1 MDAIEAAR
9 QQAAKLHQA
18 ACVRGSDTSALLSF
32 VMGEAE
38 RRGIDVYP
46 LAQGDPQLN
55 GGRALY
61 DSQAGMILYEDVGSD
76 FDKAFLISHE
86 IGHVELEGATQDD
99 LTEEIDPDRSAE
111 APAVGAQRVV
121 DYGSRERR
129 EIVMDLFA
137 RELLLPRNVARRW
150 HIDEQLSSEAIAD
163 RLQAPLS
170 VVQQQLL
177 DALLLP
183 PITPLPTESV
193 ATPVGLD
200 GSQCNAAL
208 HRGSAFQLQAGPG
221 TGKTRTLVHRIESL
235 LEEGVDP
242 GAILV
247 LTFSNKAAGELRE
260 RIAAKFPEAMA
271 TLWLGTFHSFGLD
284 IVHRFH
290 DRLGLSE
297 NPRVISRYEAIELLE
312 DEMVR
317 LPLKH
322 FRNLYDPTLDLGDML
337 SAISRAKDEV
347 VNAAVYR
354 ALAQAMLEASR
365 ELPPGDDA
373 EKQRERAEKCLD
385 VAELYQVYETVLQ
398 RTDSVDF
405 GDLVSL
411 PVRLVES
418 EPEVQQL
425 LASRHKHILVDE
437 YQDVN
442 RASVRLIKAI
452 AGEGRRLWVVG
463 DSRQSIYRFRGAS
476 SINMKRFIED
486 FPGAKVAGLDINY
499 RSSSEIVDLYRHFS
513 TSMKASEGALPLQLH
528 AHHGSLEK
536 RPEFR
541 LATTPDDEIA
551 VLAAAILEK
560 KTQGFEYE
568 NQAILSTSN
577 NRLNEIAASLEAL
590 GLPVLYLG
598 SLFEREEIK
607 DLLSLLSLVTDRRAT
622 GLVRAATLPGY
633 AVRLEH
639 ITALQQHLREADP
652 EPLGWGSL
660 VDEVPGLDEQASDN
674 LKRLSAVL
682 GDVPT
687 KANPWSVLAS
697 LVIDRLG
704 WAKQAATAND
714 LQGQMKGVALWQLLN
729 FARSPIN
736 SSGLPIDRLLAR
748 IRRIVLLSEDRE
760 MRQLPQAA
768 HSINGVRLMT
778 IHASKGL
785 EFKVVHLPGMIATGL
800 PGSNRPPRCV
810 PPDGLIEGTEG
821 ITGLEA
827 IKAGHEEEE
836 ECKFFVATSRA
847 QNELLLYA
855 SSVQINRKNRKRSKY
870 IDRIVSVIQQ
880 QNNPTRL
887 SFNPVEP
894 EVLSLDEEALLIS
907 ERQLSLYDRC
917 PRRFL
922 YTHALALAGKRT
934 DSAFMQMHSA
944 VYDMLDWLGQQ
955 HSEST
960 PSACELKAQFTQSWL
975 SRGPVDHGYVEDYRR
990 IGERL
995 VQYLIETRHGRQ
1007 LVKPKALK
1015 VSFPEG
1021 EISVLPDEITLD
1033 TDGKHSIRRIKN
1045 GRKGRDEFDRVEYSL
1060 LLEAAERQLG
1070 HGTRVEVVHLAGE
1083 TQEQVTVTDHRKS
1096 ACLSKTQ
1103 SAMRD
1108 IAQGHFPAKPESR
1121 TCPRCPSF
1129 FICGKVPEGKICIK
1143 K

>member
-18 ACVRGSDTSALLSF
+18 ACARGSDTNALLSF
-32 VMGEAE
+32 VTDEAE

-46 LAQGDPQLN
+46 LAKGDPQLN

-61 DSQAGMILYEDVGSD
+61 DSQAGMILYENVGGD
-76 FDKAFLISHE
+76 FDKAFLIAHE
-86 IGHVELEGATQDD
+86 IGHVELEGDTQDD
-99 LTEEIDPDRSAE
+99 LTDDIDPDRSAE
-111 APAVGAQRVV
+111 APALGAKRVV
-121 DYGSRERR
+121 DYGSHERR

-137 RELLLPRNVARRW
+137 RELLLPRSVARRW
-150 HIDEQLSSEAIAD
+150 HIEEKLSSEAIAD

-183 PITPLPTESV
+183 PITPQPAES
-193 ATPVGLD
+193 AAIPVGLD
-200 GSQCNAAL
+200 KSQRKAAL

-235 LEEGVDP
+235 LEDGVDP
-242 GAILV
+242 GAILI

-260 RIAAKFPEAMA
+260 RIAARFPEAVA

-290 DRLGLSE
+290 DKLGLSE
-297 NPRVISRYEAIELLE
+297 NPRVIPRYEAIELLE
-312 DEMVR
+312 DAIAQ

-322 FRNLYDPTLDLGDML
+322 FRNLYDPTLDLDDML

-347 VNAAVYR
+347 VNATEYR
-354 ALAQAMLEASR
+354 ALAEAMFEASQ
-365 ELPPGDDA
+365 ELPPGEEA

-398 RTDSVDF
+398 STDSVDF

-418 EPEVQQL
+418 ELEVQQL

-452 AGEGRRLWVVG
+452 AGEGSRLWVVG

-476 SINMKRFIED
+476 SINMSRFIED
-486 FPGAKVAGLDINY
+486 FPGAQVAGLDINY
-499 RSSSEIVDLYRHFS
+499 RSSSEIVDLYRQFS
-513 TSMKASEGALPLQLH
+513 TSMKASEEALPLQLR
-528 AHHGSLEK
+528 ANCGSLGVQ
-536 RPEFR
+536 PELR
-541 LATTPDDEIA
+541 VATTPDDEIA
-551 VLAAAILEK
+551 VLAAAIMEK
-560 KTQGFEYE
+560 KGKGVEYKD
-568 NQAILSTSN
+568 QAVLCNSNKRLS
-577 NRLNEIAASLEAL
+577 EIAASLEGL

-598 SLFEREEIK
+598 SLFEREEIR

-622 GLVRAATLPGY
+622 GLVRATTLPGF
-633 AVRLEH
+633 AVRLDH
-639 ITALQQHLREADP
+639 ITALQQHLREVDP
-652 EPLGWGSL
+652 DPLGWGTL
-660 VDEVPGLDEQASDN
+660 VDEVPGLDQKAREN
-674 LKRLSAVL
+674 LKHLSAVL
-682 GDVPT
+682 GDVPAN
-687 KANPWSVLAS
+687 ANPWPVLAS

-704 WAKQAATAND
+704 WARQAAMAD
-714 LQGQMKGVALWQLLN
+714 DSQGQMKGIAMWQLLN
-729 FARSPIN
+729 FARSSIKG
-736 SSGLPIDRLLAR
+736 SGLPIDRLLSR

-760 MRQLPQAA
+760 MRQLPQTAR
-768 HSINGVRLMT
+768 SINGVRLMT

-800 PGSNRPPRCV
+800 PRSNRPPRCV
-810 PPDGLIEGTEG
+810 PPDGLIDWTQGL
-821 ITGLEA
+821 TGLEA

-855 SSVQINRKNRKRSKY
+855 SSIQNGGSKRSRSEY
-870 IDRIVSVIQQ
+870 IGRIVSVIQQ
-880 QNNPTRL
+880 QNNPARIGL
-887 SFNPVEP
+887 NPVEP
-894 EVLSLDEEALLIS
+894 EALSLDEEPLLIS
-907 ERQLSLYDRC
+907 EKQLSLYDRC
-917 PRRFL
+917 SRRFL
-922 YTHALALAGKRT
+922 YTHALALTGKRT
-934 DSAFMQMHSA
+934 ESAFMQMHSA
-944 VYDMLDWLGQQ
+944 VYDVLDWLRQQ

-960 PSACELKAQFTQSWL
+960 PSASELEAQFSQSWL
-975 SRGPVDHGYVEDYRR
+975 NRGPVDHGYAEDYRR
-990 IGERL
+990 IGGRL
-995 VQYLIETRHGRQ
+995 VQYLIETRLGRQ
-1007 LVKPKALK
+1007 LVKPEEMQ

-1021 EISVLPDEITLD
+1021 EISVLPDEMTLD
-1033 TDGKHSIRRIKN
+1033 TDGKYSIRRIKS
-1045 GRKGRDEFDRVEYSL
+1045 GKKGRDEFDRIEYTL
-1060 LLEAAERQLG
+1060 LLKAAERQFG

-1083 TQEQVTVTDHRKS
+1083 TQEQVTVTDLKKS
-1096 ACLSKTQ
+1096 ARLNKTQ
-1103 SAMRD
+1103 SAMSA
-1108 IAQGHFPAKPESR
+1108 IALGHFPAKPENR

-1129 FICGKVPEGKICIK
+1129 FICGKIPAGKIGIK